1 VGSRARALRSGLAAL
16 IAVALCALLVASG
29 LVPGRD
35 SAPAQEPAAP
45 VEGAQEASEQGSGA
59 EAGTGGRGEP
69 DVVRV
74 GALINDVQQLDLQ
87 SHSYNVD
94 MYMWFKWDNPDI
106 DPSRSFEFLNA
117 FEFWGHILTYETSKP
132 ERLPDGSYYQVLRN
146 QGKFNTKL
154 PLEEYPF
161 DTQHLT
167 MVFEDS
173 TEDESGMVFV
183 PDDDPIALSRD
194 LAIPGWEI
202 GEPTLEVAS
211 NVYDSNFGDPR
222 FEEISYSR
230 ATIDLPLER
239 PAGTYAL
246 KLLLPLLLVALTAA
260 LSLMVHPQ
268 YVEGRVGIGITAL
281 LTLVALQITSNSSLP
296 EVDYLILLDKLYIAS
311 YAFVVLTMAIIVK
324 NSWVDAT
331 GDISAAVRADRSS
344 LALLTVV
351 YFVVSALLL
360 ITTLT

>member
-1 VGSRARALRSGLAAL
+1 MATALAGVLM
-16 IAVALCALLVASG
+16 ASG
-29 LVPGRD
+29 ALPGRD
-35 SAPAQEPAAP
+35 AVAPAQEAAP
-45 VEGAQEASEQGSGA
+45 VEGAQEASERGSA
-59 EAGTGGRGEP
+59 DKESGGGKREP

-94 MYMWFKWDNPDI
+94 MYMWFKWENPKI

-117 FEFWGHILTYETSKP
+117 FEFWGHILTYETPEP

-154 PLEEYPF
+154 PLERYPF

-167 MVFEDS
+167 LVFEDS
-173 TEDESGMVFV
+173 TEDAGGLVFV
-183 PDDDPIALSRD
+183 PDDDPISLSRD
-194 LAIPGWEI
+194 LAIPGWDI
-202 GEPTLEVAS
+202 GEPTLEVTS

-222 FEEISYSR
+222 FENISYSR

-246 KLLLPLLLVALTAA
+246 KLLLPMLLVALTAA
-260 LSLMVHPQ
+260 LSLGVHPR
-268 YVEGRVGIGITAL
+268 YVEGRIGIGITAL

-296 EVDYLILLDKLYIAS
+296 EVDYLILLDKLYIAA
-311 YAFVVLTMAIIVK
+311 YAFVVLTMAIIVR

-331 GDISAAVRADRSS
+331 GDIAAAVRADRIS
-344 LALLTVV
+344 LALLTAG
-351 YFVVSALLL
+351 YLIVSTILMV
-360 ITTLT
+360 TTLA